1 MRALSPV
8 DVATLRRTGVAMT
21 NPRAAVWRAFVCAL
35 GFLRVASEA
44 TAQAVRVQGV
54 TWVQAV
60 DVRPLVEDSVPIGQ
74 ASGTGPYRTLADGRL
89 VRCIDGEVF
98 CRFRR
103 SGERALAT
111 PLVQDLRAAA
121 WGFGRG
127 VSLHAH
133 LRARSALGNDE
144 FLWPRAGDEFDAIEA
159 YVQLDRERLRL
170 RLGRQWATNGLG
182 LYNYDGAALTL
193 RRGYAQVEA
202 FGGVSLV
209 AGLNETHVGPV
220 LGEIDDLPPDK
231 RGYLFG
237 ARGSMRVGSRGAVG
251 GAYQRV
257 IRTDRDGLYSER
269 LAGDASV
276 RAFGASWEAEYVY
289 DMVAAT
295 ANEAQLR
302 AVRSFPGRITGSLTA
317 RHHRPF
323 FESWTIWGVFSP
335 VAFDEIRGTLGW
347 SRRDDRLTL
356 NARGGRRSYDDTN
369 AGLESIPLRTDGW
382 RAGVGAEWNPVSAWL
397 WHADYDVDIG
407 FGAARSDGSF
417 GTRWTPSEKV
427 FVGAAVSALE
437 NIYEFKVGT
446 GRVLGLQLE
455 AGWRLTPD
463 VRAEVDG
470 GWYAHRLTSS
480 APTTDWSQRRLSARL
495 AWTLGHDPGESRAS
509 AGSGNR

>member
-1 MRALSPV
+1 MPSFHVAGSGRGAGFAMNALRPV
-8 DVATLRRTGVAMT
+8 CL
-21 NPRAAVWRAFVCAL
+21 CAL
-35 GFLRVASEA
+35 GAALAGRAAAPQS
-44 TAQAVRVQGV
+44 VRIQGV

-60 DVRPLVEDSVPIGQ
+60 DVRPFIEDSVPIAQ
-74 ASGTGPYRTLADGRL
+74 ATGEGPYRTLADGRL
-89 VRCIDGEVF
+89 VRCIDGEAF

-103 SGERALAT
+103 SGERVLAT
-111 PLVQDLRAAA
+111 PLVQDFRAAA
-121 WGFGRG
+121 WGFGQG

-133 LRARSALGNDE
+133 VRARSALGNDD

-159 YVQLDRERLRL
+159 YLQVDRDQLRL

-182 LYNYDGAALTL
+182 LYNYDGAALAY
-193 RRGYAQVEA
+193 RRGYAQIEA

-209 AGLNETHVGPV
+209 AGLNEAHTGGV

-231 RGYLFG
+231 RGYLIG
-237 ARGSMRVGSRGAVG
+237 ARGSMRLASRGAVG
-251 GAYQRV
+251 AAYQRV

-269 LAGDASV
+269 IAGDASM
-276 RAFGASWEAEYVY
+276 RALGASWDASYVY

-302 AVRSFPGRITGSLTA
+302 AVRTFPGRITGSLGV
-317 RHHRPF
+317 RRHRPF

-335 VAFDEIRGTLGW
+335 VGFDEVRGTAAWAMRNDVL
-347 SRRDDRLTL
+347 SV
-356 NARGGRRSYDDTN
+356 NARGGWRSYDETN

-382 RAGVGAEWNPVSAWL
+382 RAGAGAEWRPNEAWL

-417 GTRWTPSEKV
+417 GARWSPRDAV
-427 FVGAAVSALE
+427 HLGAALSALE

-446 GRVLGLQLE
+446 GRVFGLQLE
-455 AGWRLTPD
+455 SGWRLTPD
-463 VRAEVDG
+463 VRAELDG

-480 APTTDWSQRRLSARL
+480 APTTDWSQRRLAARL
-495 AWTLGHDPGESRAS
+495 VWTLGRDPGESRA
-509 AGSGNR
+509 AGRAAR